1 MNTQTHI
8 AEIPVS
14 ISAVMPVK
22 RGPGRPPVEG
32 DTVVKLRA
40 EIKALGGWIRGKK
53 CHKMNKAALV
63 EYRAELKHGK
73 LAN

>member
-1 MNTQTHI
+1 MNTQTHV
-8 AEIPVS
+8 AEVSASIP
-14 ISAVMPVK
+14 AVMSVK

-40 EIKALGGWIRGKK
+40 EVKALSGWTRGRG

-63 EYRAELKHGK
+63 EYRDELKRSK
-73 LAN
+73 TAN